1 MTIHVGEIY
10 KFIASGNEVKIIEV
24 DTIKRICRV
33 RYTYLSDGR
42 LLSDGVHKFPIN
54 TILRSAKRIK
64 IGFKLDDR
72 FKEL

>member
-1 MTIHVGEIY
+1 MTIHVGGIY

-24 DTIKRICRV
+24 DTIKMICMV

-42 LLSDGVHKFPIN
+42 FSDEVYKFSIN
-54 TILRSAKRIK
+54 EILRSTKRIK